1 MKFLIT
7 LITLV
12 GFSFS
17 SFAMAEGVVKSEKIF
32 PGGKFDASKSMVN
45 GMGGIGEFGVGEANG
60 TPDNNNIQ
68 AASLKTDLTDNKDPV
83 TSTYNV
89 KSHVTAVGGAPLT
102 FSKKGGTSDCQMSS
116 EGILTLGSV
125 AGTCEIEV
133 VAAKVYPGC
142 TANTCNP
149 KVYPTTEAKKLIT
162 FNVNICADDSATACK
177 VQAQARAQA
186 IFDTADKARIAAEA
200 EAARV
205 ATAAAAERKRVA
217 AEEAAKQTLIAE
229 TKRIA
234 EAAAE
239 TERVRLAAAAAAEA
253 AAAEKK
259 RLSDLAAIE
268 AANKVRLAAEA
279 AAAETAARQAAAA
292 AAAAEVD
299 RLAKAAAQA
308 IKDAAAKAQAAIIA
322 LPARGIAYK
331 TKKTYAFRDLL
342 SKVSPEGTWT
352 LLPAGTPF
360 DWAAPN
366 GLYGPVLNSGQ
377 GDEVHAFF
385 AGYILWP
392 GIKGQSSTVQFA
404 DICDDGFWMDINED
418 PGIQPPNTFPRTT
431 QLKNYIDQGPGFW
444 WGGFNGGP
452 FTVTRVAGEA
462 YYFEINYYE
471 AYGHATCSLFWN
483 AGNGQALTYA
493 NKQVVPGASLACSAN
508 AWPGVKTYSGTVEAR
523 CQ

>member
-7 LITLV
+7 LITCV
-12 GFSFS
+12 AFFFS
-17 SFAMAEGVVKSEKIF
+17 SSAMAEGVVKSEKIF
-32 PGGKFDASKSMVN
+32 PGGKFDASKMMAN
-45 GMGGIGEFGVGEANG
+45 GLGGIGEFGVGEANG

-68 AASLKTDLTDNKDPV
+68 GASLKTDLTDNKDPV

-89 KSHVTAVGGAPLT
+89 RSHITAVGGAPLT

-116 EGILTLGSV
+116 EGVLTLGAV

-149 KVYPTTEAKKLIT
+149 KVYPTTEARKLIT

-186 IFDTADKARIAAEA
+186 IFDTAEKARIAKEA
-200 EAARV
+200 EDARV
-205 ATAAAAERKRVA
+205 AAAAAAETKRVA
-217 AEEAAKQTLIAE
+217 AEEAARQTLIAE

-239 TERVRLAAAAAAEA
+239 AERVRLAALAAAAEA
-253 AAAEKK
+253 AERTRLAALAAAE
-259 RLSDLAAIE
+259 AAK
-268 AANKVRLAAEA
+268 KVRLAAEA
-279 AAAETAARQAAAA
+279 LAAEQAAATAAAA

-299 RLAKAAAQA
+299 RVAKAAIQ
-308 IKDAAAKAQAAIIA
+308 AAKDLLAREQAKVIA
-322 LPARGIAYK
+322 LPAKGIAYK
-331 TKKTYAFRDLL
+331 TKKTRAFRDLMI
-342 SKVSPEGTWT
+342 PTNDGTWT
-352 LLPAGTPF
+352 LQPAATPF

-377 GDEVHAFF
+377 GDQVHALF

-392 GIKGQSSTVQFA
+392 GIKGQSTTVQFA
-404 DICDDGFWMDINED
+404 DICDDGFLMYIASQ
-418 PGIQPPNTFPRTT
+418 PGIGPRGGFNAMN
-431 QLKNYIDQGPGFW
+431 NYIDQGPGFW

-452 FTVTRVAGEA
+452 FSVTRVAGEA
-462 YYFEINYYE
+462 YAFEINYFE
-471 AYGHATCSLFWN
+471 AYGHATCSLYWN
-483 AGNGQALTYA
+483 AGNGKRLTYA

-508 AWPGVKTYSGTVEAR
+508 AWPGVTTYAGTNEAR

>member
-1 MKFLIT
+1 MMKFLIT
-7 LITLV
+7 LITCV
-12 GFSFS
+12 AFFFS
-17 SFAMAEGVVKSEKIF
+17 SSAMAEGVVKSEKIF
-32 PGGKFDASKSMVN
+32 PGGKFDASKMMSN

-89 KSHVTAVGGAPLT
+89 KSHITAVGGAPLT

-116 EGILTLGSV
+116 EGVLTLGSR

-186 IFDTADKARIAAEA
+186 IFDTEEKARIAAEA

-205 ATAAAAERKRVA
+205 ATAAAAEAKRVA

-239 TERVRLAAAAAAEA
+239 AERVRLAALAAAEA
-253 AAAEKK
+253 VAAERTRLAALAAA
-259 RLSDLAAIE
+259 E

-279 AAAETAARQAAAA
+279 AAAEAAATRAAAA

-308 IKDAAAKAQAAIIA
+308 IKDAAARAQAAIIA
-322 LPARGIAYK
+322 LPAKGIAYK
-331 TKKTYAFRDLL
+331 TKKTTAFRDLMI
-342 SKVSPEGTWT
+342 PTNDGTWT
-352 LLPAGTPF
+352 LQPAATPF

-377 GDEVHAFF
+377 GDEVHALF

-392 GIKGQSSTVQFA
+392 GVKGQPTTVQFA
-404 DICDDGFWMDINED
+404 DICDDGFMMDIASQ
-418 PGIQPPNTFPRTT
+418 PGIGPRGGFNRMN
-431 QLKNYIDQGPGFW
+431 NYYDQGPGFW

-452 FTVTRVAGEA
+452 FSVTRVAGEA
-462 YYFEINYYE
+462 YAFEINYFE

>member
-12 GFSFS
+12 IFSFS
-17 SFAMAEGVVKSEKIF
+17 SSAMAEGVVKSEKIF
-32 PGGKFDASKSMVN
+32 PGGKFDASKMMVN
-45 GMGGIGEFGVGEANG
+45 GIGGIGEYGEGEANG

-68 AASLKTDLTDNKDPV
+68 GASLKTDLTDNKDPV

-89 KSHVTAVGGAPLT
+89 RSHISAVGNAPLS
-102 FSKKGGTSDCQMSS
+102 FSKKGGTSDCQMSA
-116 EGILTLGSV
+116 EGVLTLGST

-149 KVYPTTEAKKLIT
+149 KVYPTTEARKLIT

-186 IFDTADKARIAAEA
+186 IFDTAEKARIAKEA
-200 EAARV
+200 EDARV
-205 ATAAAAERKRVA
+205 ATAAAAEAKRVA
-217 AEEAAKQTLIAE
+217 AEEEAKQKLIAE
-229 TKRIA
+229 AKHAAEAVA
-234 EAAAE
+234 EAA
-239 TERVRLAAAAAAEA
+239 R
-253 AAAEKK
+253 
-259 RLSDLAAIE
+259 
-268 AANKVRLAAEA
+268 VRLAAEA
-279 AAAETAARQAAAA
+279 AAAEAAERTRLAALAAAEAAKKVRLAAEALAAEQAAATAAAA

-299 RLAKAAAQA
+299 RVAKAAIQ
-308 IKDAAAKAQAAIIA
+308 AAKDLLAREQAKVIA
-322 LPARGIAYK
+322 LPAKGIAYK
-331 TKKTYAFRDLL
+331 TKKTTAFRDLMI
-342 SKVSPEGTWT
+342 PTNDGTWT
-352 LLPAGTPF
+352 LQPAATPF

-366 GLYGPVLNSGQ
+366 GLYGPVLNSGK
-377 GDEVHAFF
+377 GDEVHALF

-392 GIKGQSSTVQFA
+392 GIKGQSTAVQFA
-404 DICDDGFWMDINED
+404 DICDDGFMMDIATT
-418 PGIQPPNTFPRTT
+418 PGIAPANPAFTRLN
-431 QLKNYIDQGPGFW
+431 NYIDQGPGFW

-452 FTVTRVAGEA
+452 FSVTRVAGEA
-462 YYFEINYYE
+462 YYFEINYFE

-483 AGNGQALTYA
+483 AGNGKALTYA

-508 AWPGVKTYSGTVEAR
+508 AWPGVKTYAGTNEAR

>member
-12 GFSFS
+12 IFSFS
-17 SFAMAEGVVKSEKIF
+17 SSAMAEGVVKSEKIF

-68 AASLKTDLTDNKDPV
+68 GASLKTDLTDNKDPV
-83 TSTYNV
+83 TSTYDV
-89 KSHVTAVGGAPLT
+89 KKHITAVGGAPLS
-102 FSKKGGTSDCQMSS
+102 FSKKGGTSDCQMST
-116 EGILTLGSV
+116 EGVLTLGST

-149 KVYPTTEAKKLIT
+149 KVYPTTEARKLIT
-162 FNVNICADDSATACK
+162 FNVSICADDSATACK

-186 IFDTADKARIAAEA
+186 IFDTAEKARIAKEA
-200 EAARV
+200 EDARV
-205 ATAAAAERKRVA
+205 AAAAAAETKRVA
-217 AEEAAKQTLIAE
+217 AEEAAKQALIAE

-239 TERVRLAAAAAAEA
+239 AERARLAAAAAAAEA
-253 AAAEKK
+253 AERTRLTALAAAE
-259 RLSDLAAIE
+259 AAK
-268 AANKVRLAAEA
+268 KVRLAAEA
-279 AAAETAARQAAAA
+279 LAAEQAQARAAAA
-292 AAAAEVD
+292 AAAAEAD
-299 RLAKAAAQA
+299 RLAKAAIQ
-308 IKDAAAKAQAAIIA
+308 AAKDLLAREQAKVIA
-322 LPARGIAYK
+322 LPAKGIAYK
-331 TKKTYAFRDLL
+331 TTKGNWRHLL

-360 DWAAPN
+360 DWAAPD
-366 GLYGPVLNSGQ
+366 GLYGPVLNSGR
-377 GDEVHAFF
+377 GDEVHGFF

-392 GIKGQSSTVQFA
+392 GIKGQSTAVQFG
-404 DICDDGFWMDINED
+404 DICDDGFLMDINED
-418 PGIQPPNTFPRTT
+418 PGIQPPNTFPRVTR
-431 QLKNYIDQGPGFW
+431 LNNYVDQGPGFW

-452 FTVTRVAGEA
+452 WTVTRVAGEA

-471 AYGHATCSLFWN
+471 AYGHATCSLYWN
-483 AGNGQALTYA
+483 AGNGKALTYA
-493 NKQVVPGASLACSAN
+493 NKQIVPGASLACSAN

>member
-7 LITLV
+7 LITCVAFL
-12 GFSFS
+12 FS
-17 SFAMAEGVVKSEKIF
+17 SSAMAEGVVKSEKIF
-32 PGGKFDASKSMVN
+32 PGGKFDASKMMVN
-45 GMGGIGEFGVGEANG
+45 GLGGIGEFGVGEANG

-68 AASLKTDLTDNKDPV
+68 GASLKTDLTDNKDPV

-89 KSHVTAVGGAPLT
+89 RSHITAVGGAPLT

-116 EGILTLGSV
+116 EGVLTLGST

-149 KVYPTTEAKKLIT
+149 KVYPTTEARKLIT

-186 IFDTADKARIAAEA
+186 IFDTAEKARIAKEA
-200 EAARV
+200 EDARV
-205 ATAAAAERKRVA
+205 
-217 AEEAAKQTLIAE
+217 
-229 TKRIA
+229 
-234 EAAAE
+234 
-239 TERVRLAAAAAAEA
+239 AAAAAAETKRL
-253 AAAEKK
+253 AAEEEAKQ
-259 RLSDLAAIE
+259 RLIAEAKHAAEAVAE
-268 AANKVRLAAEA
+268 AARVRLAAEA
-279 AAAETAARQAAAA
+279 AAAEAAERTRLAALAAAEAAKKVRLAAEALAAEQAAATAAAA

-299 RLAKAAAQA
+299 RVAKAAIQ
-308 IKDAAAKAQAAIIA
+308 AAKDLLAREQAKVIA
-322 LPARGIAYK
+322 LPAKGIAYK
-331 TKKTYAFRDLL
+331 TKKTTAFRDLMI
-342 SKVSPEGTWT
+342 PTNDGTWT
-352 LLPAGTPF
+352 LQPAATPF

-377 GDEVHAFF
+377 GDQVHALF

-392 GIKGQSSTVQFA
+392 GIKGQSTTVQFA
-404 DICDDGFWMDINED
+404 DICDDGFLMYIASQ
-418 PGIQPPNTFPRTT
+418 PGIGPRGGFNAMN
-431 QLKNYIDQGPGFW
+431 NYIDQGPGFW

-452 FTVTRVAGEA
+452 FSVTRVAGEA
-462 YYFEINYYE
+462 YAFEINYFE
-471 AYGHATCSLFWN
+471 AYGHATCSLYWN
-483 AGNGQALTYA
+483 AGNGKALTYA
-493 NKQVVPGASLACSAN
+493 NKQLVPGASLACSAN

>member
-7 LITLV
+7 LITCV
-12 GFSFS
+12 AFFFS
-17 SFAMAEGVVKSEKIF
+17 SSAMAEGVVKSEKIF
-32 PGGKFDASKSMVN
+32 PGGKFDASKMMVN
-45 GMGGIGEFGVGEANG
+45 GLGGIGEFGVGEANG

-68 AASLKTDLTDNKDPV
+68 GASLKTDLTDNKDPV

-89 KSHVTAVGGAPLT
+89 RSHITAVGNAPLT

-116 EGILTLGSV
+116 EGVLTLGAT

-142 TANTCNP
+142 TTNACNP
-149 KVYPTTEAKKLIT
+149 KVYPTTEARKLIT
-162 FNVNICADDSATACK
+162 FNVNICADDSAIACK

-186 IFDTADKARIAAEA
+186 IFDTAEKARIAQEA
-200 EAARV
+200 EDARV
-205 ATAAAAERKRVA
+205 AAAAAAEAKRVA
-217 AEEAAKQTLIAE
+217 AEEAAKQALIAE

-239 TERVRLAAAAAAEA
+239 AERVRLAAAAAAEA
-253 AAAEKK
+253 VAAE
-259 RLSDLAAIE
+259 RTRLAALAAVE
-268 AANKVRLAAEA
+268 AAKKVRLAAEA
-279 AAAETAARQAAAA
+279 LAAEQAQARAAAA
-292 AAAAEVD
+292 AAAAEAD
-299 RLAKAAAQA
+299 RVVKAALQAAKDLLAKEQA
-308 IKDAAAKAQAAIIA
+308 KVIA
-322 LPARGIAYK
+322 LPAKGIAYK
-331 TKKTYAFRDLL
+331 TKKTRAFRDLMI
-342 SKVSPEGTWT
+342 PTNDGTWT
-352 LLPAGTPF
+352 LQPAATPF

-377 GDEVHAFF
+377 GDEVHALF

-392 GIKGQSSTVQFA
+392 GVKGQPTTVQFA
-404 DICDDGFWMDINED
+404 DICDDGFMMDIASQ
-418 PGIQPPNTFPRTT
+418 PGIGPRGGFNRMN
-431 QLKNYIDQGPGFW
+431 NYYDQGPGFW

-452 FTVTRVAGEA
+452 FSVTRVAGEA
-462 YYFEINYYE
+462 YAFEINYFE
-471 AYGHATCSLFWN
+471 AYGHATCSLYWN
-483 AGNGQALTYA
+483 AGNGKALTYA

>member
-12 GFSFS
+12 IFSFS
-17 SFAMAEGVVKSEKIF
+17 SSAMAEGVVKSEKIF
-32 PGGKFDASKSMVN
+32 PGGKFDASKMMVN
-45 GMGGIGEFGVGEANG
+45 GLGGIGEFGVGEANG

-68 AASLKTDLTDNKDPV
+68 GASLKTDLTDNKDPV

-89 KSHVTAVGGAPLT
+89 RSHITAVGGAPLT

-116 EGILTLGSV
+116 EGVLTLGAM

-149 KVYPTTEAKKLIT
+149 KVYPTTEARKLIT
-162 FNVNICADDSATACK
+162 FNVSICADDSATACK

-186 IFDTADKARIAAEA
+186 IFDTAEKARIAKEA
-200 EAARV
+200 EDARV
-205 ATAAAAERKRVA
+205 AAAAAAETKRVA
-217 AEEAAKQTLIAE
+217 AEEAARQTLIAE

-239 TERVRLAAAAAAEA
+239 AERARLAAAAAAAEA
-253 AAAEKK
+253 AERTRLAALAAAE
-259 RLSDLAAIE
+259 AAK
-268 AANKVRLAAEA
+268 KVRLAAEA
-279 AAAETAARQAAAA
+279 LAAEQAAATAAAA

-299 RLAKAAAQA
+299 RVAKAAIQ
-308 IKDAAAKAQAAIIA
+308 AAKDLLAREQAKVIA
-322 LPARGIAYK
+322 LPAKGIAYK
-331 TKKTYAFRDLL
+331 TKKTTAFRDLMI
-342 SKVSPEGTWT
+342 PTNDGTWT
-352 LLPAGTPF
+352 LQPAATPF

-377 GDEVHAFF
+377 GDQVHALF

-392 GIKGQSSTVQFA
+392 GIKGQSTTVQFA
-404 DICDDGFWMDINED
+404 DICDDGFLMYIASQ
-418 PGIQPPNTFPRTT
+418 PGIGPRGGFNAMN
-431 QLKNYIDQGPGFW
+431 NYIDQGPGFW

-452 FTVTRVAGEA
+452 FSVTRVAGEA
-462 YYFEINYYE
+462 YAFEINYFE
-471 AYGHATCSLFWN
+471 AYGHATCSLYWN
-483 AGNGQALTYA
+483 AGNGKALTYA
-493 NKQVVPGASLACSAN
+493 NKQLVPGASLACSAN

>member
-1 MKFLIT
+1 MMKFLIT
-7 LITLV
+7 LITCV
-12 GFSFS
+12 AFFFS
-17 SFAMAEGVVKSEKIF
+17 SSAMAEGVVKSEKIF

-45 GMGGIGEFGVGEANG
+45 GMGGIGEFGEGEANG

-89 KSHVTAVGGAPLT
+89 KSHITAVGGAPLT
-102 FSKKGGTSDCQMSS
+102 FSYKGGTSDCQISS
-116 EGILTLGSV
+116 DGVLTLGSR

-186 IFDTADKARIAAEA
+186 IFDTAEKARIAAEA

-205 ATAAAAERKRVA
+205 ATAAAAEAKRVA

-239 TERVRLAAAAAAEA
+239 AERVRLAALAAAAEA
-253 AAAEKK
+253 AE
-259 RLSDLAAIE
+259 RTRLAALAAVE

-279 AAAETAARQAAAA
+279 LAAEQAATRARAA

-308 IKDAAAKAQAAIIA
+308 LADRLAKEQAAIIA
-322 LPARGIAYK
+322 LPAKGIAYK
-331 TKKTYAFRDLL
+331 TKKTQAFRDMML
-342 SKVSPEGTWT
+342 KTEGTWA
-352 LLPAGTPF
+352 LQPAATPF

-392 GIKGQSSTVQFA
+392 GVKGQSTAVQFA
-404 DICDDGFWMDINED
+404 DICDDGFLMDVAEA
-418 PGIQPPNTFPRTT
+418 PGIAPANPSFTRLN
-431 QLKNYIDQGPGFW
+431 NYIDQGPGFW

-462 YYFEINYYE
+462 YYFEINYFE

-483 AGNGQALTYA
+483 AGNGQRLTYA

-508 AWPGVKTYSGTVEAR
+508 AWPGVRTYSGTVEAR

>member
-12 GFSFS
+12 AFSFS
-17 SFAMAEGVVKSEKIF
+17 SSAMAEGTVKSEKIF
-32 PGGKFDASKSMVN
+32 PGGKFDASKSMSN

-116 EGILTLGSV
+116 EGILTLGST

-149 KVYPTTEAKKLIT
+149 KVFPTTEAKKLIT
-162 FNVNICADDSATACK
+162 FNVSICADNSATACK

-186 IFDTADKARIAAEA
+186 IFDTAEKARIAQEA
-200 EAARV
+200 EVARV

-217 AEEAAKQTLIAE
+217 DEEAAKQTLIAE
-229 TKRIA
+229 TKRTA

-239 TERVRLAAAAAAEA
+239 AERVRLAAAAAAEA
-253 AAAEKK
+253 VAAERTRLAALAAA
-259 RLSDLAAIE
+259 E

-279 AAAETAARQAAAA
+279 AAAEAAARQAAAA
-292 AAAAEVD
+292 AAAAEAD
-299 RLAKAAAQA
+299 RVAKAAVQ
-308 IKDAAAKAQAAIIA
+308 AAKDLAAKEQAAIIA
-322 LPARGIAYK
+322 LPAKGIAYK
-331 TKKTYAFRDLL
+331 TNKTQAFRALM
-342 SKVSPEGTWT
+342 SKEGGTWT
-352 LLPAGTPF
+352 LQPAATPF

-392 GIKGQSSTVQFA
+392 GIKGQSTAVQFA
-404 DICDDGFWMDINED
+404 DICDDGFMMDIATA
-418 PGIQPPNTFPRTT
+418 PGIAPANPTFTR
-431 QLKNYIDQGPGFW
+431 LDNYIDQGPGFW

-452 FTVTRVAGEA
+452 FSVTRVAGEA
-462 YYFEINYYE
+462 YYFEINYFE

-483 AGNGQALTYA
+483 AGNGQALNYY
-493 NKQVVPGASLACSAN
+493 NKQIVPGASLACSAN

>member
-7 LITLV
+7 LITCV
-12 GFSFS
+12 AFSFS
-17 SFAMAEGVVKSEKIF
+17 SSAMAEGTVKSEKIF

-60 TPDNNNIQ
+60 TPANNNIQ
-68 AASLKTDLTDNKDPV
+68 AASLNTNLTDNKDPV

-116 EGILTLGSV
+116 DGVITLGSV

-186 IFDTADKARIAAEA
+186 IFDTAEKARIAAEA

-205 ATAAAAERKRVA
+205 ATAAAAEAKRVA

-239 TERVRLAAAAAAEA
+239 AERVRLAALAAAEA
-253 AAAEKK
+253 VVAEKK
-259 RLSDLAAIE
+259 RLSDLAVIE

-279 AAAETAARQAAAA
+279 AAAEAAATRAAAA

-308 IKDAAAKAQAAIIA
+308 IKDLAAKEQAAIIA
-322 LPARGIAYK
+322 LPAKGIAYK
-331 TKKTYAFRDLL
+331 TNKTQAFRALM
-342 SKVSPEGTWT
+342 SKEGGTWT
-352 LLPAGTPF
+352 LQPAATPF

-392 GIKGQSSTVQFA
+392 GIKGQSTAVQFA
-404 DICDDGFWMDINED
+404 DICDDGFLMDIAEA
-418 PGIQPPNTFPRTT
+418 PGIAPANPTFTR
-431 QLKNYIDQGPGFW
+431 LNNYIDQGPGFW

-462 YYFEINYYE
+462 YYFEINYFE

>member
-7 LITLV
+7 LITCV
-12 GFSFS
+12 AFFFS
-17 SFAMAEGVVKSEKIF
+17 SSAMAEGVVKSEKIF

-89 KSHVTAVGGAPLT
+89 KSHITAVGGAPLT

-116 EGILTLGSV
+116 EGVLTLGSR

-186 IFDTADKARIAAEA
+186 IFDTAEKARIAAEA

-205 ATAAAAERKRVA
+205 ATAAAAEAKRVA

-239 TERVRLAAAAAAEA
+239 AERARLAALAAAAEA
-253 AAAEKK
+253 AE
-259 RLSDLAAIE
+259 RTRLAALAAVE

-279 AAAETAARQAAAA
+279 AAAEAAATRAAAA
-292 AAAAEVD
+292 AAAAEAD
-299 RLAKAAAQA
+299 RVAKAAAQA
-308 IKDAAAKAQAAIIA
+308 IKDLAAKEQAAIIA
-322 LPARGIAYK
+322 LPAKGIAYK
-331 TKKTYAFRDLL
+331 TKKTSAFRDLM

-352 LLPAGTPF
+352 LQPAATPF

-392 GIKGQSSTVQFA
+392 GVKGQSTAVQFA
-404 DICDDGFWMDINED
+404 DICDDGFLMDINED

-431 QLKNYIDQGPGFW
+431 RLNNYIDQGPGFW

-452 FTVTRVAGEA
+452 FSVTRVAGEA
-462 YYFEINYYE
+462 YYFEINYFE

>member
-7 LITLV
+7 LITCV
-12 GFSFS
+12 AFFFS
-17 SFAMAEGVVKSEKIF
+17 SSAMAEGVVKSEKIF
-32 PGGKFDASKSMVN
+32 PGGKFDASKMMVN
-45 GMGGIGEFGVGEANG
+45 GLGGIGEFGVGEANG

-68 AASLKTDLTDNKDPV
+68 GASLKTDLTDNKDPV

-89 KSHVTAVGGAPLT
+89 RSHITAVGGAPLT
-102 FSKKGGTSDCQMSS
+102 FSKKGGTSDCQMSA
-116 EGILTLGSV
+116 EGVLTLGST

-149 KVYPTTEAKKLIT
+149 KVYPTTEARKLIT

-186 IFDTADKARIAAEA
+186 IFDTAEKARIAKEA
-200 EAARV
+200 EDARV
-205 ATAAAAERKRVA
+205 AAAAAAETKRVA
-217 AEEAAKQTLIAE
+217 AEEAARQTLIAE

-239 TERVRLAAAAAAEA
+239 AERVRLAAAAAAAEA
-253 AAAEKK
+253 AERTRLAALAAAE
-259 RLSDLAAIE
+259 AAK
-268 AANKVRLAAEA
+268 KVRLAAEA
-279 AAAETAARQAAAA
+279 LAAEQAAARAAAA
-292 AAAAEVD
+292 AAAAEAD
-299 RLAKAAAQA
+299 RVAKAAIQ
-308 IKDAAAKAQAAIIA
+308 AAKDLLAREQAKVIA
-322 LPARGIAYK
+322 LPAKGIAYK
-331 TKKTYAFRDLL
+331 TKKTTAFRDLMI
-342 SKVSPEGTWT
+342 PTNDGTWT
-352 LLPAGTPF
+352 LQPAATPF

-377 GDEVHAFF
+377 GDQVHALF

-392 GIKGQSSTVQFA
+392 GIKGQSTTVQFA
-404 DICDDGFWMDINED
+404 DICDDGFLMYIASQ
-418 PGIQPPNTFPRTT
+418 PGIGPRGGFNAMN
-431 QLKNYIDQGPGFW
+431 NYIDQGPGFW

-452 FTVTRVAGEA
+452 FSVTRVAGEA
-462 YYFEINYYE
+462 YAFEINYFE
-471 AYGHATCSLFWN
+471 AYGHATCSLYWN
-483 AGNGQALTYA
+483 AGNGKALTYA
-493 NKQVVPGASLACSAN
+493 NKQLVPGASLACSAN

>member
-7 LITLV
+7 LITCV
-12 GFSFS
+12 AFFFS
-17 SFAMAEGVVKSEKIF
+17 SSAMAEGVVKSEKIF
-32 PGGKFDASKSMVN
+32 PGGKFDASKMMSN

-89 KSHVTAVGGAPLT
+89 KSHITAVGGAPLT

-116 EGILTLGSV
+116 EGVLTLGSR

-186 IFDTADKARIAAEA
+186 IFDTEEKARIAAEA

-205 ATAAAAERKRVA
+205 ATAAAAEAKRVA

-239 TERVRLAAAAAAEA
+239 AERVRLAALAAAEA
-253 AAAEKK
+253 VAAERTRLAALAAA
-259 RLSDLAAIE
+259 E

-279 AAAETAARQAAAA
+279 AAAEAAATRAAAA
-292 AAAAEVD
+292 AASAEVD

-308 IKDAAAKAQAAIIA
+308 IKDAAARAQAAIIA
-322 LPARGIAYK
+322 LPAKGIAYK
-331 TKKTYAFRDLL
+331 TKKTTAFRDLMI
-342 SKVSPEGTWT
+342 PTNDGTWT
-352 LLPAGTPF
+352 LQPAATPF

-377 GDEVHAFF
+377 GDEVHALF

-392 GIKGQSSTVQFA
+392 GVKGQPTTVQFA
-404 DICDDGFWMDINED
+404 DICDDGFMMDIASQ
-418 PGIQPPNTFPRTT
+418 PGIGPRGGFNRMN
-431 QLKNYIDQGPGFW
+431 NYYDQGPGFW

-452 FTVTRVAGEA
+452 FSVTRVAGEA
-462 YYFEINYYE
+462 YAFEINYFE